1 MIGAVA
7 ANRRRISAPWTGSN
21 VSITF
26 LGGQE
31 YQIAKTNSGNWNAA
45 AWFPDLRDGDMR
57 FRIQPQQANAY
68 LALGLTT
75 ATGVTLDT
83 GPLAEHVYVRGDGGY
98 TASTGYT
105 SNAGPTYPYQAGHFF
120 WFERIG
126 SVAKMYVGGTGSFET
141 AAPYHTFVSDAGDT
155 DRPKIVIR
163 DQNASVR
170 VIYYPL

>member
-1 MIGAVA
+1 MQIHGFLLNSFGIDSASGRGAEEGCGGHLDADGRPVMIGAVA

-26 LGGQE
+26 LGGQD
-31 YQIAKTNSGNWNAA
+31 YQIAKTNSDNGNAA
-45 AWFPDLRDGDMR
+45 AWFPELREGDMR

-120 WFERIG
+120 
-126 SVAKMYVGGTGSFET
+126 
-141 AAPYHTFVSDAGDT
+141 
-155 DRPKIVIR
+155 
-163 DQNASVR
+163 
-170 VIYYPL
+170 

>member
-1 MIGAVA
+1 MIGVKA
-7 ANRRRISAPWTGSN
+7 ANRRRISAPWTGAN
-21 VSITF
+21 VSIA
-26 LGGQE
+26 LVGGQE
-31 YQIAKTNSGNWNAA
+31 YQITKTSSGNWSAA

-68 LALGLTT
+68 LALGLTV

-83 GPLAEHVYVRGDGGY
+83 GPLSEHVYVRGDGGY

-105 SNAGPTYPYQAGHFF
+105 SNAGPTYPYPAGNFF
-120 WFERIG
+120 WFERVG
-126 SVAKMYVGGTGSFET
+126 SVAKVYVGGTGTFET
-141 AAPYHTFVSDAGDT
+141 ASPYHTFASDAGDT